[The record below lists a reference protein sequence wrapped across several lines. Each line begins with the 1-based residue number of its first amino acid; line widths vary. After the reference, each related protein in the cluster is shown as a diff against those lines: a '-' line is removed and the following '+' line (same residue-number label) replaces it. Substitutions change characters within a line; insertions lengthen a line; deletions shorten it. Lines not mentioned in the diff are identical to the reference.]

1 MREILFRGKRTD
13 NGEWAEGDLYRK
25 TDALGEKETIIF
37 QDKGAD
43 AFKKNFVNSETVGQ
57 YTGLKDKNGKKIF
70 EGDIVRQTFE
80 GHDSNPYWPSD
91 FCGFIVGTVFMTGHG
106 TFIRPSYG
114 ELYDDEEKV
123 EDFKPRRKQIAAYRS
138 EVIGNIFDNPELLE
152 RSEA

>member
-57 YTGLKDKNGKKIF
+57 YTGLKDKNEKRIF
-70 EGDIVRQTFE
+70 EGDICEMVYD
-80 GHDSNPYWPSD
+80 GISHIYV
-91 FCGFIVGTVFMTGHG
+91 IVW
-106 TFIRPSYG
+106 
-114 ELYDDEEKV
+114 DNEEQ
-123 EDFKPRRKQIAAYRS
+123 DFKGTNGKENYGRNFQYMGCCEEIF
-138 EVIGNIFDNPELLE
+138 VLGNIFDNPELLE
-152 RSEA
+152 GSGKLWNG

>member
-70 EGDIVRQTFE
+70 EGDICEMVYD
-80 GHDSNPYWPSD
+80 GISHIYV
-91 FCGFIVGTVFMTGHG
+91 IVW
-106 TFIRPSYG
+106 
-114 ELYDDEEKV
+114 DNEEQ
-123 EDFKPRRKQIAAYRS
+123 DFKGTNGKENYGRNFQYMGCCDEI
-138 EVIGNIFDNPELLE
+138 VVLGNIFDSPELLE
-152 RSEA
+152 GSEA

>member
-57 YTGLKDKNGKKIF
+57 YTGLKDKNGNKIF
-70 EGDIVRQTFE
+70 EGDILKYSSEIFYVNYNERFATFE
-80 GHDSNPYWPSD
+80 CKHYNNMRNTPSITPIT
-91 FCGFIVGTVFMTGHG
+91 CGRM
-106 TFIRPSYG
+106 
-114 ELYDDEEKV
+114 
-123 EDFKPRRKQIAAYRS
+123 
-138 EVIGNIFDNPELLE
+138 EVIGNIFDNHELLE
-152 RSEA
+152 GSGK